1 MSIATQVMNQF
12 SSAGGAIGGVVGKTA
27 EKAADVA
34 GAVAGN
40 PISTFKL
47 LENSPVPANNND
59 NSNPPS
65 LSDGIQPK
73 LDKPD
78 EQTLPQW
85 NPPALLAE
93 AHRTQE
99 MQAKMMTQMSVEQ
112 MMQKGWDNIDG

>member
-12 SSAGGAIGGVVGKTA
+12 SAAGGAIGGVVGKTA
-27 EKAADVA
+27 EKADDIA

-40 PISTFKL
+40 PISMFKL
-47 LENSPVPANNND
+47 LENSPVPENND
-59 NSNPPS
+59 SNKSSS
-65 LSDGIQPK
+65 LSDGVQPK

-78 EQTLPQW
+78 EQTLSQW

-93 AHRTQE
+93 AHKNQE

-112 MMQKGWDNIDG
+112 MMQKGWDNVDG